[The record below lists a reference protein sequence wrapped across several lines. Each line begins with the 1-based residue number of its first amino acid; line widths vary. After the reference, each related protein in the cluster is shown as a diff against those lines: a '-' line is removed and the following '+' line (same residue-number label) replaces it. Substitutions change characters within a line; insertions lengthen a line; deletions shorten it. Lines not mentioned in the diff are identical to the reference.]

1 MKISTFLLLTFV
13 GVSELL
19 GQGYIANYQVAKEA
33 IIRSIPSEYID
44 KARQEFVIA
53 YQHTSHGTHVTY
65 GLFGLQDYKN
75 GDRQLFGISRN
86 AVESGKLT
94 LYDYAMEDYAAP
106 GEDAT
111 DLSSWQET
119 AFVQATRNYLNDPL
133 NTNVNVVMWS
143 WCNIEDHNVA
153 ENYLPGMQ
161 TLIDEYGPGGSMV
174 GNGIGQRANVVH
186 FIFMTGHANRNDN
199 IGDGKPK
206 NQADLITN
214 YCEANGYYCLDYYSI
229 DSYCMKDIYYQDA
242 GDDGDSNLYGGN
254 YYRDYESVSLLGQ
267 DYFENKVMPDGE
279 IEYGSHTTQHIT
291 SNRKAYAMWWIL
303 ARLAGWNGITTDIS
317 DDSPKKKEL
326 EFDAIHQY
334 LIIDESLVGHSQ
346 ISIYNLTGQCIAK
359 QNVDDSQV
367 SLKYLRNGFYIASIS
382 AGGNTYIK
390 KILVQR

>member
-1 MKISTFLLLTFV
+1 
-13 GVSELL
+13 
-19 GQGYIANYQVAKEA
+19 
-33 IIRSIPSEYID
+33 
-44 KARQEFVIA
+44 
-53 YQHTSHGTHVTY
+53 
-65 GLFGLQDYKN
+65 
-75 GDRQLFGISRN
+75 
-86 AVESGKLT
+86 
-94 LYDYAMEDYAAP
+94 
-106 GEDAT
+106 
-111 DLSSWQET
+111 
-119 AFVQATRNYLNDPL
+119 
-133 NTNVNVVMWS
+133 
-143 WCNIEDHNVA
+143 
-153 ENYLPGMQ
+153 
-161 TLIDEYGPGGSMV
+161 
-174 GNGIGQRANVVH
+174 
-186 FIFMTGHANRNDN
+186 MTGHANRNDN